1 MAEMGVVWSSN
12 QQVVGFASAPDT
24 VPKIEETAI
33 TEESAKDLKFTGVG
47 SFGMNIV

>member
-1 MAEMGVVWSSN
+1 
-12 QQVVGFASAPDT
+12 SAPDT

-47 SFGMNIV
+47 SFGMKYSIAPPEG